1 VWLPEG
7 KDGVVNGPF
16 DTIRARPDEV
26 AAQRLGD
33 DIVTEADVVMD
44 RAFTVAAP
52 PERAWPWLLQLGKYR
67 AGWYLPRSLERF
79 IPRSRRPARTV
90 VAIWRHLEVGDVL
103 PDYGGKNESFQVA
116 ILQPPS
122 ALVYRSQRGQMQVS
136 WSITLSVLPGARVDA
151 RPLTRI
157 HLRLRLGSVR
167 RKWLVKTAGE
177 LLDILTIAVMA
188 AGLRERLTDQTSTC
202 GK

>member
-1 VWLPEG
+1 M
-7 KDGVVNGPF
+7 NGPF

-44 RAFTVAAP
+44 RAFTVTTA
-52 PERAWPWLLQLGKYR
+52 PERAWPWLLQLGKQR

-79 IPRSRRPARTV
+79 IPRSRRPARTIIAV
-90 VAIWRHLEVGDVL
+90 WRHLKVGDVV

-122 ALVYRSQRGQMQVS
+122 ALVYRSQRGHMQVS
-136 WSITLSVLPGARVDA
+136 WSITLTVLPDWGVDA
-151 RPLTRI
+151 PLLTRI

-167 RKWLVKTAGE
+167 RKWLVNTVGE
-177 LLDILTIAVMA
+177 LLDIS
-188 AGLRERLTDQTSTC
+188 RSP
-202 GK
+202 